1 MIKSLLNAHVCLPL
15 QLFMKIKVIISE
27 TLSRTVEVEARTKE
41 EALQMIRKA
50 YEKGEIVLDWNDF
63 AEAEFSLD

>member
-1 MIKSLLNAHVCLPL
+1 
-15 QLFMKIKVIISE
+15 MKIKVIISE